1 MKMNTINMRKDFS
14 TPFSP
19 KSSQT
24 GAVLIVGLVMLT
36 MLTMVALT
44 TTQTITHQEK
54 MVFNTQERNK
64 ALQAAESASR
74 YAWSILGATS
84 ATSIESFIT
93 NVSKN
98 GLYDLRASGTVS
110 GGKLVADWNAIYN
123 VNNWPWNDASKRALM
138 PDTVA
143 TSSLS
148 FITDNTNPMQL
159 AAVPQYAIGMHA
171 PIVRKGS
178 ENKKCIPFTVVG
190 AGKGSTDTSQ
200 VIVELQVI
208 PKFSCFVD
216 TGK

>member
-1 MKMNTINMRKDFS
+1 MNTINMRKDFPIQS
-14 TPFSP
+14 SP

-74 YAWSILGATS
+74 YAWSILGTTS
-84 ATSIESFIT
+84 ATSVESFIT
-93 NVSKN
+93 NVSKS
-98 GLYDLRASGTVS
+98 GLYDLRVSDTVS
-110 GGKLVADWNAIYN
+110 GSKLAADWNAIYS
-123 VNNWPWNDASKRALM
+123 VNNWPWSDTNKRAQM
-138 PDTVA
+138 PNKIS
-143 TSSLS
+143 TSGLS
-148 FITDNTNPMQL
+148 FITVNADPMQL
-159 AAVPQYAIGMHA
+159 AAVPQFAIGMHA
-171 PIVRKGS
+171 PIDRKGS

-200 VIVELQVI
+200 VIIELQVI
-208 PKFSCFVD
+208 PKFSCFTD
-216 TGK
+216 PAK

>member
-1 MKMNTINMRKDFS
+1 MNTINMRNDFPIQS
-14 TPFSP
+14 SP

-74 YAWSILGATS
+74 YAWSELGTTS

-93 NVSKN
+93 NVSKS
-98 GLYDLRASGTVS
+98 GLYDLRASDTVS
-110 GGKLVADWNAIYN
+110 GSKLAADWNAIYS
-123 VNNWPWNDASKRALM
+123 VNSWPWSDTSKRALM
-138 PDTVA
+138 PNTVA

-148 FITDNTNPMQL
+148 FITDNTNPMKL
-159 AAVPQYAIGMHA
+159 VAAPQYAIGMHA

-200 VIVELQVI
+200 VIVELQVL
-208 PKFSCFVD
+208 PKFSCYKD
-216 TGK
+216 IK